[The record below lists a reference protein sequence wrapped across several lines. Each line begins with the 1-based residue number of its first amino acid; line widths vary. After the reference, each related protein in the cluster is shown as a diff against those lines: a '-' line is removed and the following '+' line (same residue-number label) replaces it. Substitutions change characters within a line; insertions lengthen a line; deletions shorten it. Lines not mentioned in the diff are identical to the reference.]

1 MYVAEST
8 RALLRAEEPARAGK
22 RRLAGVH
29 KTVVLL
35 GLTSLFT
42 DVSAEMVSTILP
54 VYIVFALGGTPL
66 QLGIIDGIYQG
77 AAAVVR
83 VLAGIA
89 SDRSGRHKLV
99 AGVGDG
105 ISAVCKLA
113 FVGAGGAIAP
123 LIAVIMADRTGKGI
137 RTAPRDAMISL
148 STRPEALGLA
158 FGVHR
163 AMDTVGAFLGPLVAV
178 GLLLAAPGDYDSVF
192 LVSFLFAA
200 IGLATLVLL
209 VPRDR
214 ERRQSP
220 AASAAPDAPR
230 ASLRRA
236 AGLVG
241 DRRFRRLI
249 IVSAALSLVTVSDS
263 FLYLAL
269 QRRMDFSPPLLPL
282 LFVGTSFAYMLLA
295 VPLGRLADRVG
306 RARVFLGGYALL
318 AAAYASLL
326 QTTIGPLDLAIA
338 LLALGAFYAATDGVL
353 AALGS
358 TLLPDELRATGLSVL
373 AAADT
378 GTTLVASVAFGALWT
393 FAGLTTALIV
403 FGAALLVVVAGS
415 AAVLLGP
422 ARAGADVR

>member
-99 AGVGDG
+99 AGVGYG

-220 AASAAPDAPR
+220 AASAAPAAPR
-230 ASLRRA
+230 ASLRSA

>member
-99 AGVGDG
+99 AGVGYG

-220 AASAAPDAPR
+220 AAGAAPDAPR

>member
-8 RALLRAEEPARAGK
+8 RALLRAEEPALAGK

-99 AGVGDG
+99 AGVGYG

-220 AASAAPDAPR
+220 AAGAAPDAPR